1 MKYVILKQLLPEMT
15 DIPEELQY
23 IEWCTCIEGDEKFE
37 FDTLSEAEVKIEEIK
52 NDNRYIGRKLKIK
65 GVE

>member
-65 GVE
+65 EVE

>member
-37 FDTLSEAEVKIEEIK
+37 FNTSSEAEVKMEEIK

>member
-23 IEWCTCIEGDEKFE
+23 IEWCTCIEGDVKFE